1 MKLTIFG
8 ATGRIG
14 GHLLSWAVDAGHDVH
29 VLARSPQALR
39 PRDGLTVTGGDVLD
53 PAAVAAVIFEADAVL
68 SAVGPKILDNFRK
81 TELLAPA
88 AANFIDGMHKTGA
101 HRLIAVS
108 AAAAFVTED
117 PDKSW
122 IVKQIQPRIFAR
134 VFADVRQMERVVKD
148 SDLDWTL
155 VRPTRLVSDPGRAG
169 TGCGPTSRRP
179 AAARSPVLTW
189 RTSSAP
195 RSPRPGTS
203 ASRRP
208 SPTDSRH
215 RPGSAPG
222 PQRRCRFEAGRRAR
236 HRHRSW

>member
-14 GHLLSWAVDAGHDVH
+14 GHLLNWAVDAGHDVH
-29 VLARSPQALR
+29 VLARNPEALR

-53 PAAVAAVIFEADAVL
+53 PAAVAAVISGADAVL
-68 SAVGPKILDNFRK
+68 SAVGPRILDNFHY

-88 AANFIDGMHKTGA
+88 AVNIIDGMHKTGA

-117 PDKSW
+117 PDKPW

-134 VFADVRQMERVVKD
+134 TFADVRQMERVVKD

-155 VRPTRLVSDPGRAG
+155 VRPTRLVNDSGKGEYRVRANFPPPGGGKIARADVAHFIS
-169 TGCGPTSRRP
+169 T
-179 AAARSPVLTW
+179 ALI
-189 RTSSAP
+189 
-195 RSPRPGTS
+195 S
-203 ASRRP
+203 ASYIRE
-208 SPTDSRH
+208 SP
-215 RPGSAPG
+215 AL
-222 PQRRCRFEAGRRAR
+222 AY
-236 HRHRSW
+236 